1 MSSPPLPSV
10 LPLSTQPNQG
20 AQKGPNVFSRPDTIV
35 RDWLNERVEA
45 GVVRAKVVTVVAY
58 SDGVLTVTIE
68 PEKFVDLGAW
78 NSLNEG
84 YSDSLG
90 DFYATELGWTNKQ
103 SVYLREMVTELRVV
117 TATGSV
123 LETVDTAA
131 YQRKKNPQ
139 F

>member
-1 MSSPPLPSV
+1 MSFP
-10 LPLSTQPNQG
+10 
-20 AQKGPNVFSRPDTIV
+20 APDTFI
-35 RDWLNERVEA
+35 RDWLNERAEA
-45 GVVRAKVVTVVAY
+45 GVVRAKVVTDVAY

-68 PEKFVDLGAW
+68 PEKFVDIHAW

-117 TATGSV
+117 DSTGTV
-123 LETVDTAA
+123 VETVDTAA

>member
-1 MSSPPLPSV
+1 MSFP
-10 LPLSTQPNQG
+10 
-20 AQKGPNVFSRPDTIV
+20 APDTFI
-35 RDWLNERVEA
+35 RDWLNERAEA
-45 GVVRAKVVTVVAY
+45 GVVRAKVVTDVAH

-68 PEKFVDLGAW
+68 PEKFVDIHTW

-84 YSDSLG
+84 YSDSPG

-117 TATGSV
+117 DSTGTV
-123 LETVDTAA
+123 VETVDTAA